1 MSPKIFGAGLCLF
14 FYWRSKDRNTLTF
27 RGTTLLT
34 FRVRNRKPVGRAEKG
49 YTERDCTSLETLF
62 CAGGSDRSCL
72 VVILQAQMR
81 DQIFPTQVTQSV
93 LELH

>member
-27 RGTTLLT
+27 HGTTLLT
-34 FRVRNRKPVGRAEKG
+34 LRVRNRKPWDERRS
-49 YTERDCTSLETLF
+49 YTERDCTFLETLF
-62 CAGGSDRSCL
+62 CAGGRDRSCL